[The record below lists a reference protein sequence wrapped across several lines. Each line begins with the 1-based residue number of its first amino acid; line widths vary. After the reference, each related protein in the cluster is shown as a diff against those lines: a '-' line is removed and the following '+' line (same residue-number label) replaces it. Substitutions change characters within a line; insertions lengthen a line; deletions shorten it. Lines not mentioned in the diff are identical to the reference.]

1 MSRPSRGRPR
11 AFDKD
16 ETLEKAM
23 LLFWDRGFEG
33 ASLDDLTATMGISP
47 SSLYSAYGGKEK
59 LYFAALDR
67 FLASRGGYLGPI
79 LEEPGLTTREA
90 FRKLFSTAAFE
101 LLRSDQP
108 AGYILSIAGTHTG
121 PGANKI
127 RAGITERRHR
137 MLDLFLS
144 RVERGKR
151 EGDLTSDVDPSGLA
165 HYLMA
170 VYQGLSVQA
179 RDGADRQT
187 LLIVGRNALSCFP
200 SVAPEVRDG
209 ETEQDAAA

>member
-1 MSRPSRGRPR
+1 MSRTSRGRPR

-67 FLASRGGYLGPI
+67 FLSSRGSYLWPI
-79 LEEPGLTTREA
+79 LEDPATSTREA
-90 FRKLFSTAAFE
+90 FRRLYATAAFE
-101 LLRSDQP
+101 LLRTDQP
-108 AGYILSIAGTHTG
+108 AGCMLAIAGTHTG
-121 PGANKI
+121 PGAQKI
-127 RAGITERRHR
+127 RAGIAERRQR
-137 MLDLFLS
+137 TQELFIN

-151 EGDLTSDVDPSGLA
+151 EGDIAAEVDAKGLG

-179 RDGADRQT
+179 RDGADRNT
-187 LLIVGRNALSCFP
+187 LLAIGRNAISCFP
-200 SVAPEVRDG
+200 AASVA
-209 ETEQDAAA
+209 EQNAA